1 VKALNSLQ
9 SNRACIQERMN
20 EDRTSH
26 SSEIKKLEET
36 VTYLTR
42 YVIFRVVLKNYCR
55 LSVAVLCF

>member
-9 SNRACIQERMN
+9 SNRAYVQEMLN

-26 SSEIKKLEET
+26 ASEIKKLEET

-42 YVIFRVVLKNYCR
+42 CVIFRVLKNYCR
-55 LSVAVLCF
+55 ISFAVLRF